1 MKFNISFT
9 PASNLIIT
17 SDANLPSSGT
27 PVMGDSALWIDY
39 IYLDTDER
47 RQFAQVQHKKSNVLK
62 NKHENCL
69 LVKYTFIQLAV
80 QSYSLLLSNNIL
92 SVVYFATLSNCG
104 KFLRVITTTYI
115 IEIIYEDHG

>member
-1 MKFNISFT
+1 
-9 PASNLIIT
+9 
-17 SDANLPSSGT
+17 
-27 PVMGDSALWIDY
+27 MGDSALWIDY

-69 LVKYTFIQLAV
+69 LVKYTISSANLYIAV
-80 QSYSLLLSNNIL
+80 VL

-104 KFLRVITTTYI
+104 KFLRVITTTHI

>member
-1 MKFNISFT
+1 
-9 PASNLIIT
+9 
-17 SDANLPSSGT
+17 
-27 PVMGDSALWIDY
+27 MGDSALWIDY

-62 NKHENCL
+62 NKHEKCL

-80 QSYSLLLSNNIL
+80 QSYSLLLSNNVL

>member
-1 MKFNISFT
+1 
-9 PASNLIIT
+9 
-17 SDANLPSSGT
+17 
-27 PVMGDSALWIDY
+27 MGDSALWIDY

-47 RQFAQVQHKKSNVLK
+47 RQFAQVQHKNSNVLK

-80 QSYSLLLSNNIL
+80 QTYKLLLSN

-104 KFLRVITTTYI
+104 EFLRVITTTHI